1 MAQLKCPKCSR
12 QFVRRVSRSGLVES
26 LLSLVYVYPF
36 KCQICGFHF
45 RMPQWGVRYVR
56 VEEDHREY
64 DRMSMNFPLTFQDKI
79 LNGKGTAI
87 NVSMGG
93 CSFSTLNQI
102 AIGMIFQLGLQIS
115 EDVLP
120 VEVDAAVVRYVRG
133 QSVGVEFLQ
142 WRQNERERLQLF
154 VRGLLIGR

>member
-1 MAQLKCPKCSR
+1 M
-12 QFVRRVSRSGLVES
+12 
-26 LLSLVYVYPF
+26 
-36 KCQICGFHF
+36 
-45 RMPQWGVRYVR
+45 
-56 VEEDHREY
+56 
-64 DRMSMNFPLTFQDKI
+64 TFQDKL

-93 CSFSTLNQI
+93 CSFSTLSQVV
-102 AIGMIFQLGLQIS
+102 IGTIIQLGLKLS
-115 EDVLP
+115 EDVSP

-142 WRQNERERLQLF
+142 WRQSERERLQLF